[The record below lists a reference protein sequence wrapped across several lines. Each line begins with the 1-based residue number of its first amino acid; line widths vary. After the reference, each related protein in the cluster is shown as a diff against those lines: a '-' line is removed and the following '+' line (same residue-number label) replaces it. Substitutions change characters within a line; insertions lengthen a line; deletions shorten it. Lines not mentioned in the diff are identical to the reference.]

1 MEKLIL
7 SQYGLDELKEVF
19 KEVIREEV
27 KNFSNSITYDEK
39 PLYGSRKEV
48 SEALH
53 ISLTTLYELTKTGVL
68 IGYRIQGR
76 ILYKWTEVDQAL
88 QRVETLKFKRN
99 Q

>member
-7 SQYGLDELKEVF
+7 SQFGLDELKEIF

-27 KNFSNSITYDEK
+27 KNISTSLSYEEK

-48 SEALH
+48 AAALH

-68 IGYRIQGR
+68 VGYRIQGR

-88 QRVETLKFKRN
+88 QKVETLRFKRY